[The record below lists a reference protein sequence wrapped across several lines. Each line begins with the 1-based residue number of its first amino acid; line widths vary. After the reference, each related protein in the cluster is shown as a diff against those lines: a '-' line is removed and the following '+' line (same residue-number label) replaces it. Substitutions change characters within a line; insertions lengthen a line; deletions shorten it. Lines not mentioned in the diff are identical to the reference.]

1 MKESAADMVNHQG
14 TSLGSPALPGRAAA
28 ARSARRLP
36 WRTRAAIAAG
46 RLAAAAS
53 RRARLGSGGVIGGR
67 TALMLDPDALRRL
80 SEYRTVVLVTG
91 TNGKTTT
98 SLMIRRLLETLGPV
112 AANGDG
118 ANMPD
123 GVLSALA
130 ADPDAPLAV
139 LEVDETY
146 VPSVAERIRP
156 ACLVLLNLSRDQLDR
171 VGEVRATEREL
182 RAAVASLPET
192 RVIANCDDTLVTSA
206 ASEAAH
212 VLWVAA
218 GQEWHDDSTA
228 CARCGQAV
236 RREGD
241 DWGCVCGMA
250 RPRPAWSLVDDTLT
264 GPDGC
269 PVRLQLSLPGR
280 ANRANAAVALA
291 TAAALGVP
299 PKLAVARLKSIT
311 DVAGRYRRVSV
322 GEHAVRLLLAK
333 NPAGWNETLPLL
345 DRGCPVVIAVNSQE
359 ADGRDTSWLWDVPFE
374 RLRGRCVVAAGE
386 RATDVAV
393 RLTYAEVPH
402 IIRKDPIEAVK
413 AVPSGE
419 VDLIANYTAFR
430 DVNAGFADGY

>member
-1 MKESAADMVNHQG
+1 MKEIAADMVNHQE
-14 TSLGSPALPGRAAA
+14 TSLGSPTGHGRPVATP
-28 ARSARRLP
+28 SARGLP
-36 WRTRAAIAAG
+36 WRTRGAIAAG
-46 RLAAAAS
+46 KLAAAAS
-53 RRARLGSGGVIGGR
+53 RWCRRGSGGVIGGR
-67 TALMLDPDALRRL
+67 TALLLDPDALRRL
-80 SEYRTVVLVTG
+80 GQHRTVVLVTG

-130 ADPDAPLAV
+130 ARPDAPFAV

-146 VPSVAERIRP
+146 VPSVAERIQP

-171 VGEVRATEREL
+171 VGEVRATERDL
-182 RAAVASLPET
+182 RTAIASLPET
-192 RVIANCDDTLVTSA
+192 TVVANCDDTLVTSA

-218 GQEWHDDSTA
+218 GQNWRDDSTA
-228 CARCGQAV
+228 CARCGQGV
-236 RREGD
+236 RHAGD
-241 DWGCVCGMA
+241 DWSCVCGLA
-250 RPRPAWSLVDDTLT
+250 RPQPDWSLTGDKLT
-264 GPDGC
+264 AANGC
-269 PVRLQLSLPGR
+269 SVRLELGLPGR
-280 ANRANAAVALA
+280 ANQANAAVALA

-299 PKLAVARLKSIT
+299 AELAADRLKSIT
-311 DVAGRYRRVSV
+311 DVAGRYRRVTL

-333 NPAGWNETLPLL
+333 NPAGWHETLPLL
-345 DRGCPVVIAVNSQE
+345 DRGSPVVIAVNSQE

-386 RATDVAV
+386 RATDLAV

-402 IIRKDPIEAVK
+402 VTHRDPLAAVEAVE
-413 AVPSGE
+413 PDE

-430 DVNAGFADGY
+430 DVNARLAHGN